1 MTEQQRPS
9 DEQPDE
15 QRPDVDEA
23 IDYRH
28 QLISSRRVEGTA
40 VYNRSDQ
47 RLGAIH
53 SVMIDKK
60 SGKVAY
66 AVLSFGGI
74 FGLGEQVHPV
84 PWEVLTY
91 DVDLDAYVIDL
102 TREQLENAPSLRLD
116 QADRPQAE
124 DYEEVSGYYA
134 KLPWWGL

>member
-1 MTEQQRPS
+1 MSQQQPQQQQRPLL
-9 DEQPDE
+9 DEGD
-15 QRPDVDEA
+15 A
-23 IDYRH
+23 IDHRH

-40 VYNRSDQ
+40 VYNRSDE

-74 FGLGEQVHPV
+74 FGLGEHVHPV
-84 PWEVLTY
+84 PWEVLSY

-102 TREQLENAPSLRLD
+102 SREELENAPTLRLD
-116 QADRPQAE
+116 QADRPQAQ
-124 DYEEVSGYYA
+124 DYEDVYGYYS

>member
-1 MTEQQRPS
+1 MSQQSRPILEQ
-9 DEQPDE
+9 EQALD
-15 QRPDVDEA
+15 
-23 IDYRH
+23 H
-28 QLISSRRVEGTA
+28 QHRLISSRRVEGTP
-40 VYNRSDQ
+40 VYNRSEQ

-60 SGKVAY
+60 TGQVAY

-84 PWEVLTY
+84 PWEVLNY
-91 DVDLDAYVIDL
+91 DVDLDAYVVDL
-102 TREQLENAPSLRLD
+102 TREQLEGAPSLRLD
-116 QADRPQAE
+116 QADRPQPE